1 MKTIKLRLLYLFGLL
16 TFGQIT
22 FAQTSFNEILPI
34 DTENSMATE
43 AETTSAPVD
52 VLAVLQEV
60 MDELHSID
68 EITTDI
74 AVLLAHQI
82 DEEDYFIEV
91 LEEVEHLSTET
102 TKTAFTECHEDLTEE
117 MVAELCATIRSQ
129 QDSIRRPILRYAELI
144 LLELAGVDIDN
155 DHPDLVE
162 EKMTI
167 FWKKNYKCLECHSV
181 APPFPT
187 GNYLKQL
194 ASGNYLAQFRDFLRS
209 YKFPVNIIDES
220 DGCTVLD
227 YVDAQIRRT
236 HESATSIH
244 EYLQKVR
251 ALLIR
256 EGAKHANDLG
266 GKC

>member
-1 MKTIKLRLLYLFGLL
+1 MKKIKLKLLYLFGLL

-22 FAQTSFNEILPI
+22 FAQTSLNEILPI
-34 DTENSMATE
+34 DTENSMTTE

-52 VLAVLQEV
+52 VLAVLQDV

-82 DEEDYFIEV
+82 EEEDYFAEV
-91 LEEVEHLSTET
+91 LEEVEHLATESTET
-102 TKTAFTECHEDLTEE
+102 MQVECDDDLRS
-117 MVAELCATIRSQ
+117 ELCLAMRTQ
-129 QDSIRRPILRYAELI
+129 QDSIRRPRFSHAENTLF
-144 LLELAGVDIDN
+144 ELAGID
-155 DHPDLVE
+155 PDDDNTTSTE
-162 EKMTI
+162 RRQKMEAFFI
-167 FWKKNYKCLECHSV
+167 ANYKCLECRDVSS
-181 APPFPT
+181 PFPR

-194 ASGNYLAQFRDFLRS
+194 ASGNYLRQFQTFLRG
-209 YKFPVNIIDES
+209 YRFPVNIIDET

>member
-1 MKTIKLRLLYLFGLL
+1 MKTNKLKLLYLFGLL

-34 DTENSMATE
+34 DTENSMTTE

-52 VLAVLQEV
+52 VLAVLQDV

-82 DEEDYFIEV
+82 EEEDYFAEV
-91 LEEVEHLSTET
+91 LEEVEQLATET
-102 TKTAFTECHEDLTEE
+102 IQNECEGIIDKELR
-117 MVAELCATIRSQ
+117 AELCTTMRTQ
-129 QDSIRRPILRYAELI
+129 QNSLRRPRFGYAENTLM
-144 LLELAGVDIDN
+144 ELAGVDPDN
-155 DHPDLVE
+155 STSAE
-162 EKMTI
+162 MRQKMEA
-167 FWKKNYKCLECHSV
+167 FFKANYKCLECLDV
-181 APPFPT
+181 APPFPR

-194 ASGNYLAQFRDFLRS
+194 ASGNYLRQFQTFLRG
-209 YKFPVNIIDES
+209 YRFPVNIIDET

-227 YVDAQIRRT
+227 YVDAKISDT
-236 HESATSIH
+236 PTSSTNTH

-266 GKC
+266 GRC

>member
-1 MKTIKLRLLYLFGLL
+1 MKHFLLLSF
-16 TFGQIT
+16 TFLGSIP
-22 FAQTSFNEILPI
+22 FAQTSINEFLPLY
-34 DTENSMATE
+34 TENSMTTE

-52 VLAVLQEV
+52 VLAILQEV
-60 MDELHSID
+60 IDEQQTIS

-82 DEEDYFIEV
+82 EDEDYFAEV
-91 LEEVEHLSTET
+91 LEEVEQLATET
-102 TKTAFTECHEDLTEE
+102 TETTLTECEELITDDLR
-117 MVAELCATIRSQ
+117 AELCGNIRTQ
-129 QDSIRRPILRYAELI
+129 QDSIRRPTLGYAEHK

-155 DHPDLVE
+155 DDPDLTE
-162 EKMTI
+162 EKMAI
-167 FWKKNYKCLECHSV
+167 FWKKNYKCLECRDV
-181 APPFPT
+181 VPPFPR

-194 ASGNYLAQFRDFLRS
+194 ASESFLRS
-209 YKFPVNIIDES
+209 FRTFLRAYRFPPNIIDET

-236 HESATSIH
+236 PASSTLTHK
-244 EYLQKVR
+244 YLQDVR
-251 ALLIR
+251 KLLIR